1 MLKVVLVV
9 MLRLAL
15 IDKNFALLHVDYGS
29 VSFYTVY
36 FRPLRMRA

>member
-15 IDKNFALLHVDYGS
+15 IDKKFALLHVDYVS
-29 VSFYTVY
+29 VNF
-36 FRPLRMRA
+36 